1 MLHYDT
7 RLECNLNAF
16 LCLFK
21 QMANYSPISSRST
34 RNLTHAIRRRDSLN
48 SSIGAT
54 SVRRLIAVVRNTSG
68 RYGPVYNRRFLIRN
82 LVVLCVS
89 HTLMVSAF
97 LPFLSLQGSVSVWI
111 LPLHSDVLPVNVNVG
126 SMLLMFLYLTSSVS
140 VVLAPS
146 LVQRIGANGVIV
158 AHHLILAAFFALHF
172 YPLLYVLI
180 PGYFLLG
187 SVLGPVLI
195 ARMTYVMTLSK
206 KLGYVF
212 TEDDEDS
219 KILRRA
225 CVVRRVSR
233 AFRTAHDFGLIL
245 GSILSAFV
253 ISYTFSAGETRS
265 VGFEGSSV
273 RDANATTA
281 DGFQVEANATA
292 PNGNCTNCSCT
303 SLPGDVA
310 ELHRSDYDAF
320 LDLIFD
326 VDEFGE
332 RLCGSHAC
340 PNRVPLPVNV
350 SDELLA
356 VRVLPR
362 AAARILIG
370 VYVVLCV
377 AAAICTVFGLDKV
390 KRFVHQDPLE
400 RSDGMAAARA
410 VKESFRDVRLEL
422 AAPLAFF
429 IGLEQSF
436 MYTDFGKVRPRRYL
450 TIHTFFIGTQSQNI
464 ACVPRSRFRY
474 YC

>member
-1 MLHYDT
+1 M
-7 RLECNLNAF
+7 F
-16 LCLFK
+16 LCVFK

-34 RNLTHAIRRRDSLN
+34 RNLTHATRRRDSLN

-54 SVRRLIAVVRNTSG
+54 SVRRLIAVVRNTNS
-68 RYGPVYNRRFLIRN
+68 RCGPVYNRRFLIRN

-89 HTLMVSAF
+89 HTLMVSTF

-140 VVLAPS
+140 VILGPS
-146 LVQRIGANGVIV
+146 LVQKAGANEVIV
-158 AHHLILAAFFALHF
+158 AHHLILGVFFALHF

-187 SVLGPVLI
+187 SVLGPALI
-195 ARMTYVMTLSK
+195 ARMTYLMTLSK

-225 CVVRRVSR
+225 CIVRRVSR
-233 AFRTAHDFGLIL
+233 AFRAAHDFGLIL

-253 ISYTFSAGETRS
+253 ITYTFSVRETQA
-265 VGFEGSSV
+265 VGFEGNL
-273 RDANATTA
+273 ANATIA
-281 DGFQVEANATA
+281 DGFQVEVNATA
-292 PNGNCTNCSCT
+292 RDGCATYGTNCTNCSCSSFPT
-303 SLPGDVA
+303 DVA

-362 AAARILIG
+362 ATARILIG
-370 VYVVLCV
+370 VYVGLCV
-377 AAAICTVFGLDKV
+377 MAAICTVFGLDKV
-390 KRFVHQDPLE
+390 KKFVHQDPLE

-410 VKESFRDVRLEL
+410 VKESFKDVRLEL

-436 MYTDFGKVRPRRYL
+436 MYTDFGKVRPRHYL
-450 TIHTFFIGTQSQNI
+450 TIIIFSLITYI
-464 ACVPRSRFRY
+464 
-474 YC
+474 